1 MRTIKLLPVD
11 FYHFKLIAN
20 QYSLWFLSNFLGG
33 MYIVEANSEL
43 LESIGY

>member
-1 MRTIKLLPVD
+1 MRTIN
-11 FYHFKLIAN
+11 LIPTDYVQFIKVAN